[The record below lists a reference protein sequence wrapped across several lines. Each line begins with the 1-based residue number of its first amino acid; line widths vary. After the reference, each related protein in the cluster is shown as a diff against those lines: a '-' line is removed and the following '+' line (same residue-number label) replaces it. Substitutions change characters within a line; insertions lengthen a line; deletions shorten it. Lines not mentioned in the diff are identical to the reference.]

1 MYVFVQKKNKWYRF
15 ENVFDAYYTKNDLSA
30 MEGLFAGYINARLDL
45 ILSAHSTKVSSSA
58 AISAKEALY
67 YYDSLQRTV
76 Q

>member
-1 MYVFVQKKNKWYRF
+1 
-15 ENVFDAYYTKNDLSA
+15 